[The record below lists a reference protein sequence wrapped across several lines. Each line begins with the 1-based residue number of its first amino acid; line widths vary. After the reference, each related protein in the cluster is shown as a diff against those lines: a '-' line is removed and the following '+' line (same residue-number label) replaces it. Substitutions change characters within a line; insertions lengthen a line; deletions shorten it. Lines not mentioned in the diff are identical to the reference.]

1 MFIINK
7 DNSIYVTRGD
17 AMAFGVEMRG
27 EDGERQN
34 FLAGDVV
41 RLKVYAKKNTSHI
54 VLQKEVIVAEESES
68 VLLYLSSEETKFDNE
83 ISKPKVYWYDVE
95 LNPDGD
101 TQTIIGFDED
111 GAKLFILFPEGGDFS
126 MEGESE

>member
-1 MFIINK
+1 MFIINE

-68 VLLYLSSEETKFDNE
+68 VVLYLSSEDTKFDNE
-83 ISKPKVYWYDVE
+83 ISKPKDYWYEVE

-126 MEGESE
+126 MEGESK

>member
-1 MFIINK
+1 MFIINE

-27 EDGERQN
+27 EEGEIQN
-34 FLAGDVV
+34 FLPGDVV

-68 VLLYLSSEETKFDNE
+68 VVLYLSSEDTKFDNE
-83 ISKPKVYWYDVE
+83 ISKPKDYWYEVE

-111 GAKLFILFPEGGDFS
+111 GAKLFKIFPEGGDYS
-126 MEGESE
+126 MEGVVE